1 MSLLVLG
8 SEKGDLMSMLRESE
22 LSVQEGELENM
33 NMQSFLFVRSEREKR
48 MFMSPDAMERLR
60 SYTKMSTYL
69 RCSAD
74 SSYGTS
80 FQGKIFLV
88 YLPKTEPL
96 QLHPLYAV

>member
-1 MSLLVLG
+1 MWLLVLG
-8 SEKGDLMSMLRESE
+8 LEKGDLMSMLRESE
-22 LSVQEGELENM
+22 LSVQEGELGNM

-69 RCSAD
+69 QCCAD
-74 SSYGTS
+74 SSYGKS

-96 QLHPLYAV
+96 QLRPLYAV

>member
-8 SEKGDLMSMLRESE
+8 LETGDLMSMLRESE

-48 MFMSPDAMERLR
+48 MFMLPDAMERLR

-69 RCSAD
+69 RCCAD

-96 QLHPLYAV
+96 QRRPLSAV